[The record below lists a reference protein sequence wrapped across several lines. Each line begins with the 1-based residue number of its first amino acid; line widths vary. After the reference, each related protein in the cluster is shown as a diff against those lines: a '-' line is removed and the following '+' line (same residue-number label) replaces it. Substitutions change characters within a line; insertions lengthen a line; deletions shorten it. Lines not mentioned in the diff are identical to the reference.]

1 MLERLA
7 GSDPVGTLQTLAD
20 ILRPVNLGGRV
31 RARKYTQQ
39 TPLNRLVDTVLPE
52 SPVARDFTTAVAELN
67 KPGVRR
73 YLATWKA
80 NDLEVRPTLER
91 NAILQE
97 IVPVSAEVAKLA
109 GVGLQ
114 ALDYIES
121 GQPRP
126 ASRGTGPR
134 TYIAGIT
141 SNRRPPS

>member
-52 SPVARDFTTAVAELN
+52 SAVARDFTKAVADLN
-67 KPGVRR
+67 KPVVRH

-97 IVPVSAEVAKLA
+97 IVPVSAEGSKLA
-109 GVGLQ
+109 GIGLPTL
-114 ALDYIES
+114 AYIQS
-121 GQPRP
+121 GQP
-126 ASRGTGPR
+126 A
-134 TYIAGIT
+134 
-141 SNRRPPS
+141 PP

>member
-7 GSDPVGTLQTLAD
+7 GTDPVGPLQTLAD

-52 SPVARDFTTAVAELN
+52 SAVARDFTKAGADLN
-67 KPGVRR
+67 KPVVRR

-91 NAILQE
+91 KQIR
-97 IVPVSAEVAKLA
+97 
-109 GVGLQ
+109 
-114 ALDYIES
+114 DES
-121 GQPRP
+121 GPGSP
-126 ASRGTGPR
+126 
-134 TYIAGIT
+134 
-141 SNRRPPS
+141 